1 MADNIT
7 SIWLEIKNK
16 KVRDEMSDIVSS
28 VQGFAVQK
36 SADLEDCDILVVELG
51 EDCKR
56 DCQNISALLNSG
68 SVKDIFLVLPRT
80 EPEVLLQAMRSGARE
95 FFPMPIS
102 KADVVSALL
111 KFKDRN
117 KSIAASEKSK
127 KKGKIINIVGS
138 KGGIGTT
145 TVAVN
150 FATSLLE
157 LQGPRKSVALIDMN
171 LLFGDIPLFLDI
183 EAAFNWG
190 EVARNISRLD
200 STYLMSILSKHA
212 SGLYF
217 LPSPTQIEGVNLA
230 SSEIIQKLLHVMQKN
245 FDYIVIDSGQSLDE
259 VSLKVLELSDIVL
272 VNAILS
278 LPCLVNVKR
287 LFETFRRL
295 GYPADDKVRVVI
307 NRYHKNSLISLK
319 EAEKGIEKRI
329 FWQIPNDYQT
339 TISAINQGK
348 TLAAVSGKADITQN
362 IRELV
367 SKVTKQSETQKEKK
381 SFFSWQ
387 FQEIKT

>member
-7 SIWLEIKNK
+7 TVGLEIKNE
-16 KVRDEMSDIVSS
+16 KVRKEMRDIVSS
-28 VQGFAVQK
+28 VEGFSVQI
-36 SADLEDCDILVVELG
+36 SSDVEDCDILVMELG

-56 DCQNISALLNSG
+56 DCQNIAALLNSG

-95 FFPMPIS
+95 FFPMPIN
-102 KADVVSALL
+102 KADVANALL
-111 KFKDRN
+111 KFKERN
-117 KSIAASEKSK
+117 KSAASGVKSK
-127 KKGKIINIVGS
+127 KRGKIINIVGS

-145 TVAVN
+145 TIAVN
-150 FATSLLE
+150 FAASLME

-183 EAAFNWG
+183 ESAFNWG
-190 EVARNISRLD
+190 EVVRNISRLD
-200 STYLMSILSKHA
+200 STYLMSILSKHP

-217 LPSPTQIEGVNLA
+217 LPSPTQLEGVHLA
-230 SSEIIQKLLHVMQKN
+230 SSEIIQKLLHLMQKN

-259 VSLKVLELSDIVL
+259 VSLKVLQLSDTVF

-287 LFETFRRL
+287 LLETFRRL
-295 GYPADDKVRVVI
+295 EYPAEEKVGVVI

-319 EAEKGIEKRI
+319 EAEKGIGKRI
-329 FWQIPNDYQT
+329 FWQVPNDFQT

-348 TLAAVSGKADITQN
+348 TLAAISGKAEITQN
-362 IRELV
+362 ISELA
-367 SKVTKQSETQKEKK
+367 SKFCHQSQTQKEKK

-387 FQEIKT
+387 FLEAKS

>member
-1 MADNIT
+1 MADNIAT
-7 SIWLEIKNK
+7 VWLEIKNK

-28 VQGFAVQK
+28 VPGFAVQK
-36 SADLEDCDILVVELG
+36 SSDLEDCDILVIELG

-56 DCQNISALLNSG
+56 DCQNISSLLNSG
-68 SVKDIFLVLPRT
+68 AVKDIFLILPRT

-95 FFPMPIS
+95 FFTMPVNRE
-102 KADVVSALL
+102 DVVQALL
-111 KFKDRN
+111 KFKEKNR
-117 KSIAASEKSK
+117 SIASSEKSR

-145 TVAVN
+145 TLAVN
-150 FATSLLE
+150 FAASLLDSP
-157 LQGPRKSVALIDMN
+157 GPRKSVALIDMN

-183 EAAFNWG
+183 ESAFNWG
-190 EVARNISRLD
+190 EVAKNISRLD
-200 STYLMSILSKHA
+200 STYLMSILSKHS

-217 LPSPTQIEGVNLA
+217 LPSPTKIDGVHVA
-230 SSEIIQKLLHVMQKN
+230 SSEIIRKLLHLMQKD

-259 VSLKVLELSDIVL
+259 MSLKVLELSDTVL
-272 VNAILS
+272 VNSILS

-287 LFETFRRL
+287 LVETFRRL
-295 GYPADDKVRVVI
+295 GYPADEKVKVVI

-319 EAEKGIEKRI
+319 EAEKGIAKRI
-329 FWQIPNDYQT
+329 YWQVPNDFQT

-348 TLAAVSGKADITQN
+348 TLADVAGKADITQN

-367 SKVTKQSETQKEKK
+367 SKVTQRPETEKEKK

-387 FQEIKT
+387 FQESET

>member
-7 SIWLEIKNK
+7 SIWLEIKSK
-16 KVRDEMSDIVSS
+16 KLRDEMSDIVSS

-36 SADLEDCDILVVELG
+36 SSEPEDSDIMVIELG

-56 DCQNISALLNSG
+56 DCHNISALLNSG
-68 SVKDIFLVLPRT
+68 AVKDIFIVLPRT

-95 FFPMPIS
+95 FFTMPLI
-102 KADVVSALL
+102 KADIVSALL

-117 KSIAASEKSK
+117 KSIASTEKSK

-145 TVAVN
+145 TTAVN

-157 LQGPRKSVALIDMN
+157 LQGARKSVALIDMN

-200 STYLMSILSKHA
+200 STYLMSILSKHP
-212 SGLYF
+212 SGLHF
-217 LPSPTQIEGVNLA
+217 LPSPTQLDGVNLA
-230 SSEIIQKLLHVMQKN
+230 SSDIIQRLLHLMQKN

-259 VSLKVLELSDIVL
+259 VSLKVLELSDTVF

-287 LFETFRRL
+287 LLDNFQRF
-295 GYPADDKVRVVI
+295 GYPSDENVRVVI
-307 NRYHKNSLISLK
+307 NRYHKNSLISIK
-319 EAEKGIEKRI
+319 EAEKGIGKRI
-329 FWQIPNDYQT
+329 YWQIPNDFQT

-348 TLAAVSGKADITQN
+348 TLAAASGKAEITQN
-362 IRELV
+362 FRELA
-367 SKVTKQSETQKEKK
+367 SKFCQQSQTKKEKK
-381 SFFSWQ
+381 GLFSWQ
-387 FQEIKT
+387 FLEAEP

>member
-7 SIWLEIKNK
+7 LIWLEIKNEK
-16 KVRDEMSDIVSS
+16 ARNEMRDIVTS
-28 VQGFAVQK
+28 VQGFAVQ
-36 SADLEDCDILVVELG
+36 SSFDIEDCDILIMDLG

-56 DCQNISALLNSG
+56 DCQNISAILNSG
-68 SVKDIFLVLPRT
+68 SVKDVFLVLPRT

-95 FFPMPIS
+95 FFTTPIN
-102 KADVVSALL
+102 KTEIVNALL
-111 KFKDRN
+111 KFKERN
-117 KSIAASEKSK
+117 KSIASSEKGK
-127 KKGKIINIVGS
+127 KRGKIINIVGS

-145 TVAVN
+145 TIAVN
-150 FATSLLE
+150 FAASLLE
-157 LQGPRKSVALIDMN
+157 LQGTRKSVALIDMN

-183 EAAFNWG
+183 ESAFNWG
-190 EVARNISRLD
+190 EVAKNISRLD
-200 STYLMSILSKHA
+200 STYLMSILSKHP

-230 SSEIIQKLLHVMQKN
+230 SSEIIQKLLHLMQKN

-259 VSLKVLELSDIVL
+259 VSLKVLQLSDTVF

-287 LFETFRRL
+287 LLETFRRL
-295 GYPADDKVRVVI
+295 EYPAEEKVGVVI

-319 EAEKGIEKRI
+319 EAEKGIGKRI
-329 FWQIPNDYQT
+329 FWQVPNDFQA

-348 TLAAVSGKADITQN
+348 TLAATSGKAEITQN
-362 IRELV
+362 IRDLA
-367 SKVTKQSETQKEKK
+367 SKFCQQSQTQKEKK

-387 FQEIKT
+387 FLEAKT